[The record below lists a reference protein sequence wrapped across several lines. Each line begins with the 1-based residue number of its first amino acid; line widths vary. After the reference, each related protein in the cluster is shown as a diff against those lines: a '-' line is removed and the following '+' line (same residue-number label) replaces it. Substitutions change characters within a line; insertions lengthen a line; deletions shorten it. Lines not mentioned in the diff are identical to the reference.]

1 MFVVTNDIGRVLV
14 QDPARTHSHELHTS
28 ADAQGWQP
36 TFIRGIE
43 QCEFP
48 SITVASEVP
57 RAWVQFRAV
66 AGRLDIAS
74 AREDQSVQTGD
85 DVIRPNALRRQQ
97 DGRAAS

>member
-1 MFVVTNDIGRVLV
+1 MFVVTHDIWRVLV

-36 TFIRGIE
+36 TLIGGIE

-57 RAWVQFRAV
+57 RAWVRFRAV

-85 DVIRPNALRRQQ
+85 DVIRAALRRQQ
-97 DGRAAS
+97 DGCA